1 MDVARYVP
9 APVAGPARRVRRRA
23 RELRA
28 ARDLEDR
35 LSAVLGAPRSGSTW
49 LLQLLGEHEA
59 VVPVNEPLIGYFLG
73 PFLSDL
79 PGWAPDALDSDNFTL
94 RKVQATKRDQFFAAE
109 FSDVWLPALRQMMLR
124 RFAAHAARYP
134 PRDAPASEAMIVI
147 KEPNGSQSAD
157 VIMEALP
164 RARFLF
170 RLRDGRD
177 VVDSELAANKTGS
190 WVSKEFPGGG
200 GIADADR
207 LAFVIQS
214 AQKWLWRTEV
224 TERAFATH
232 PGPKL
237 LVRYEDLRADQLG
250 GVRALLDWL

>member
-1 MDVARYVP
+1 
-9 APVAGPARRVRRRA
+9 
-23 RELRA
+23 
-28 ARDLEDR
+28 
-35 LSAVLGAPRSGSTW
+35 
-49 LLQLLGEHEA
+49 
-59 VVPVNEPLIGYFLG
+59 
-73 PFLSDL
+73 
-79 PGWAPDALDSDNFTL
+79 
-94 RKVQATKRDQFFAAE
+94 
-109 FSDVWLPALRQMMLR
+109 
-124 RFAAHAARYP
+124 
-134 PRDAPASEAMIVI
+134 MIVI

-170 RLRDGRD
+170 LLRDGRD

-224 TERAFATH
+224 TQRAYAVH
-232 PGPKL
+232 PGPKRL
-237 LVRYEDLRADQLG
+237 IKYEDLRADQLG
-250 GVRALLDWL
+250 GVRAVLDWLGLRASDEQVRAMVERHEFERLPADQRGADRFYRAATPGLWRENLSEAEQEAVMGVIGPKLHDLGYEA